1 MDERMKTLI
10 EFLNSKTQLYI
21 EGTSDITDEE
31 WDDFYFKLLDL
42 ENKAGYALP
51 NSPTQKIVFN
61 VVSKLEKVEHN
72 HKMLSLDKT
81 KEPEEVRRFLGE
93 HDYIAMCKMDGLT
106 CSLKYEHGR
115 LVSAETRGDGLIGE
129 NILHNALV
137 IPNIPK
143 TISYPK
149 TLVVDGEIICNK
161 YNFKHFENE
170 YENCRN
176 FAAGSIR
183 LLNSKECAKRM
194 LQFVAWDAIA
204 GYEQLEDMVSRL
216 ICLQSD
222 GFEVVPFTK
231 GSVEVCI
238 SELTE
243 TAKDLYFPIDGIVFK
258 FNDIEYGNSLG
269 ATDHHFRNAIAFK
282 FYDEKYKTTLR
293 DIEWSIG
300 RTGVL
305 TPVAIFDPVD
315 DGESTYERA
324 SLHNV
329 SILNKIFN
337 SLPCAGQT
345 IWTYKSNQIIP
356 QVYKAENEEKE
367 ITHPLLYPSTCPI
380 CNGST
385 QILTNKDT
393 EILVCSNPNCEGKLI
408 NKLDHFC
415 GKKGLDIK
423 GLSKA
428 TLEKLID
435 WGWVE
440 NIVDIF
446 NLDRYKT
453 EWMRKSGFGEKSVT
467 NILTAIENSKETTTE
482 AFISALGIPLIGKTV
497 AIDLMSHFD
506 DYSSFRSAV
515 KNDFDF
521 SQFDGFAESKTEA
534 LLKFNYDEADTLY
547 YSYLRIIP
555 KESKKEEQNCEN
567 LKVVITGKLVKCKN
581 RTELKSLIESRGGKV
596 VESISKNTTYL
607 INNDITSASSKNKE
621 AQRLGIPILSE
632 EEFLKK
638 FF

>member
-1 MDERMKTLI
+1 MDEKMKTLI

-31 WDDFYFKLLDL
+31 WDDSYFELLDL

-51 NSPTQKIVFN
+51 NSPTQKIIFN
-61 VVSKLEKVEHN
+61 TVSKLEKVEHN

-81 KEPEEVRRFLGE
+81 KDIKEVEKFLGNN
-93 HDYIAMCKMDGLT
+93 DYIAMCKMDGLT
-106 CSLKYEHGR
+106 CSLKYEHGY

-129 NILHNALV
+129 NILHNILV

-143 TISYPK
+143 RISYTK

-183 LLNSKECAKRM
+183 LLDSKECARRM
-194 LQFVAWDAIA
+194 LQFIAWDAIS
-204 GYEQLEDMVSRL
+204 GYEQMDDMLSRL
-216 ICLQSD
+216 ICLQAE
-222 GFEVVPFTK
+222 GFEIVPFTK
-231 GSVEVCI
+231 GSVENCI

-258 FNDIEYGNSLG
+258 FNNIEYGNSLG

-282 FYDEKYKTTLR
+282 FYDEKYKTILR

-329 SILNKIFN
+329 SILNKIFD
-337 SLPCAGQT
+337 SLPCVGQT

-367 ITHPLLYPSTCPI
+367 VTHPLLYPSICPI
-380 CNGST
+380 CGGST
-385 QILTNKDT
+385 QILLNKDT

-446 NLDRYKT
+446 NLERYKT
-453 EWMRKSGFGEKSVT
+453 EWTQKSGFGEKSVT
-467 NILTAIENSKETTTE
+467 NILTAIENSKETTAE

-497 AIDLMSHFD
+497 AMDLMSHFT

-515 KNDFDF
+515 KNYFDF

-555 KESKKEEQNCEN
+555 KESKKEEQNCDN
-567 LKVVITGKLVKCKN
+567 IKVVITGKLIKCKN
-581 RTELKSLIESRGGKV
+581 RAELKSLIESRGGKV
-596 VESISKNTTYL
+596 VESISKNTTFL

-621 AQRLGIPILSE
+621 AQKLGIPILSE